1 MSESKCQVNGN
12 QIEPCAALTKALEHD
27 AEYTMRKGLLIY
39 KIWNENLTRAPDL
52 VMLRSGEFSK
62 SPIRVSF
69 CPFCGESLKTWKKE
83 TTSEQD

>member
-12 QIEPCAALTKALEHD
+12 QIEPCAVLAKALEHD

>member
-12 QIEPCAALTKALEHD
+12 QIEPCAALAKALEHD

-69 CPFCGESLKTWKKE
+69 CPFCGENLKTWKKE

>member
-12 QIEPCAALTKALEHD
+12 QIEPCAVLAKALEHD

-69 CPFCGESLKTWKKE
+69 CPSCGESLKTWKKE